1 MPKIKSE
8 DFDRIFDEGQKDITE
23 YLDPSS
29 IRHPNRKTR
38 KVNVDL
44 PIWMINSLDN
54 EADRLAINRQ
64 AVIKTWLA
72 ERIENN
78 SHRGNACF

>member
-1 MPKIKSE
+1 MTKTIRSE
-8 DFDRIFDEGQKDITE
+8 DFDQLFDEGQEDISE
-23 YLDPSS
+23 YLKLSS
-29 IRHPNRKTR
+29 ARHPNRKTR

-44 PIWMINSLDN
+44 PEWMINSLDS

-72 ERIENN
+72 DRIDSN
-78 SHRGNACF
+78 SLRINA

>member
-1 MPKIKSE
+1 MTKKINTE
-8 DFDRIFDEGQKDITE
+8 VFDQIFDEGKEDIID
-23 YLDPSS
+23 YLE
-29 IRHPNRKTR
+29 IATAKRPNRRTR

-44 PIWMINSLDN
+44 PEWMISSLDA

-72 ERIENN
+72 ERIDG
-78 SHRGNACF
+78 SVYAAR

>member
-1 MPKIKSE
+1 MVKTIKSE
-8 DFDRIFDEGQKDITE
+8 DFDRIFDEGQEDIAE
-23 YLDPSS
+23 YLNLSS
-29 IRHPNRKTR
+29 ARHPNRKTR

-44 PIWMINSLDN
+44 PEWMINSLDA

-72 ERIENN
+72 ERIDNN
-78 SHRGNACF
+78 SLQVKA

>member
-1 MPKIKSE
+1 MSKKIGTEK
-8 DFDRIFDEGQKDITE
+8 FDEIFDEGQEDIVE
-23 YLDPSS
+23 YLKFSS
-29 IRHPNRKTR
+29 ARQPNRKTR

-44 PIWMINSLDN
+44 PEWMISSLDA

-72 ERIENN
+72 EKIDNN
-78 SHRGNACF
+78 SFCKA